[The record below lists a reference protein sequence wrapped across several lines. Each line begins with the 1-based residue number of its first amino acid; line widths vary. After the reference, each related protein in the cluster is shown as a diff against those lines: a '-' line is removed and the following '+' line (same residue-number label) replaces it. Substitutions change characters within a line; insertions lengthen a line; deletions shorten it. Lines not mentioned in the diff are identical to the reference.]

1 MALSRAVHAQLGE
14 IATLKPGEI
23 RAWGMVRI
31 GHDDALRLI
40 EGEEIYC
47 VIEALVQR
55 GMSPSVIRA
64 LLTSSGVETVQLTS
78 KENEA

>member
-1 MALSRAVHAQLGE
+1 MALSRAVYAQLEE
-14 IATLKPGEI
+14 IATLKPGQI
-23 RAWGMVRI
+23 HAWGMVRI

-64 LLTSSGVETVQLTS
+64 LLTSSGVETVQFV
-78 KENEA
+78 KESHE

>member
-1 MALSRAVHAQLGE
+1 MLSAAVRDALLEIASLGPADVHA
-14 IATLKPGEI
+14 
-23 RAWGMVRI
+23 WGTPRI

-64 LLTSSGVETVQLTS
+64 LLTSSGVETLDLVQERE
-78 KENEA
+78 K

>member
-1 MALSRAVHAQLGE
+1 VLSAAVRDALIEIASLGPLDVHA
-14 IATLKPGEI
+14 
-23 RAWGMVRI
+23 WGTPRI
-31 GHDDALRLI
+31 GHDDAVRLI

-47 VIEALVQR
+47 VIESLVQR
-55 GMSPSVIRA
+55 GMSPSVIRT